1 MLTYFLTC
9 KTMDINFNHKYYNKP
24 FSYLVCEDFLSSKDQ
39 DQIIEEIIDLNKSF
53 DVEKV
58 MGGRY
63 QFNTNLLKKILYQK
77 NFTIILIHKKLSSKS
92 RISYFLKKKV
102 NQNFIRSKILK
113 KWSKIPKSNQ
123 K

>member
-63 QFNTNLLKKILYQK
+63 QFNTNLLKKNSLSEKLYNYFNSQETFKQIKNKLFLEEKRSIKILYEAK
-77 NFTIILIHKKLSSKS
+77 F
-92 RISYFLKKKV
+92 
-102 NQNFIRSKILK
+102 
-113 KWSKIPKSNQ
+113 
-123 K
+123 